1 MLKTLR
7 SYGLCVHVINPDLME
22 WLKCCIH
29 IIRFGSCNIYTIV
42 LFLLYRMEQNSSV
55 LGLYILS
62 FWLSAVKENFIS
74 GSGVN
79 LSLTEMHRYFTILNL
94 ASNSATNEHTKW

>member
-1 MLKTLR
+1 
-7 SYGLCVHVINPDLME
+7 
-22 WLKCCIH
+22 
-29 IIRFGSCNIYTIV
+29 
-42 LFLLYRMEQNSSV
+42 MEQNSSV

-79 LSLTEMHRYFTILNL
+79 LSLTEMHRYFIILNL
-94 ASNSATNEHTKW
+94 SLSSSPNQYAK

>member
-1 MLKTLR
+1 MIKAIL
-7 SYGLCVHVINPDLME
+7 GLA
-22 WLKCCIH
+22 
-29 IIRFGSCNIYTIV
+29 IITSILLYNFS
-42 LFLLYRMEQNSSV
+42 LYRMEQNLSV

-79 LSLTEMHRYFTILNL
+79 LSLTEMHRYVTILKL
-94 ASNSATNEHTKW
+94 H